1 MMFRRLVSLAV
12 VFICVE
18 SNGDPLR
25 AALMGRLGSDGQQPT
40 ARTSAAGISGTVA
53 RDTGATL
60 ADVQLQLRSID
71 RDTVVG
77 RTVSGRNGEYFFP
90 VSEPGLYVVEAVD
103 GNRVRA
109 VSQPVTVTD
118 SPVTA
123 NVILSRGRA
132 AAFFGSAAFPVL
144 AAGAAASICVW
155 AGCRGE
161 GGPAP
166 GPTPPVSPER

>member
-1 MMFRRLVSLAV
+1 MGGLDS
-12 VFICVE
+12 E
-18 SNGDPLR
+18 S
-25 AALMGRLGSDGQQPT
+25 QQPT
-40 ARTSAAGISGTVA
+40 ARASAIGISGTVT
-53 RDTGATL
+53 RDTGAAL

-71 RDTVVG
+71 SDTIVG
-77 RTVSGRNGEYFFP
+77 RTVSGRNGEYSFTVP
-90 VSEPGLYVVEAVD
+90 EPGLYVVEAVD

-109 VSQPVTVTD
+109 VTQPVTVTD

-123 NVILSRGRA
+123 NLILSGGRA

-161 GGPAP
+161 ARGPEP